1 MKGAYRKEAPLR
13 IIRGK
18 MLKFLGMSNYY
29 CLEGKVVI
37 TMYEFK
43 NNLISKLQLDGNAN
57 TPLVQCQ
64 S

>member
-1 MKGAYRKEAPLR
+1 
-13 IIRGK
+13 